1 MNKYLEEIFIHLDGV
16 AMAPIY
22 ELITDD
28 KKSQIKRNDLINPSS
43 LTVSTAYSKILCA
56 VLQGQRIIERHNDSF
71 KWTKYGKSID
81 SSGYIFSGVR
91 DYYASSI
98 LLIKDSNTRCTEE
111 KKVLEKFT
119 PQKSKETETINGSP
133 DEIVERLVDVIK
145 NKLRLVQ

>member
-71 KWTKYGKSID
+71 KWTKYGKSLG
-81 SSGYIFSGVR
+81 SAGYMFSGVR
-91 DYYASSI
+91 DYYTSSI
-98 LLIKDSNTRCTEE
+98 LLIKEPNTNC
-111 KKVLEKFT
+111 LE
-119 PQKSKETETINGSP
+119 
-133 DEIVERLVDVIK
+133 
-145 NKLRLVQ
+145 